1 MNQPAIRLI
10 PVATNAGLVGMPLSV
25 RLHFGRAAVQTIA
38 NRSGIDL
45 LHIKGDAVDPS
56 VRPFASAGSDVDV
69 MVRPDQVDTFDGV
82 LRQNEWRIY
91 STFELGSPFGH
102 AQTYHHPLW
111 GYLDV
116 HRLFPG
122 INLPPAD
129 AFARLWEERSSLEFA
144 GVSCPV
150 PSTAAQAAILVL
162 NAARAGAGESRDVR
176 RLWTDA
182 SSDQLALLEAEIDA
196 LDARLA
202 CDAALGGLES
212 HKGEREY
219 ALWRA
224 VSQGGT
230 RGEEWWGRL
239 LAQPTLAG
247 RLNIIVRAPLVNAE
261 HLGHQLGHAPSAL
274 EILREFFARP
284 LRGVREFAGHKRGMS
299 R

>member
-1 MNQPAIRLI
+1 M
-10 PVATNAGLVGMPLSV
+10 ATSAASASMPLSV

-38 NRSGIDL
+38 NDSGIDL
-45 LHIKGDAVDPS
+45 LHIKGDAVDPL

-69 MVRPDQVDTFDGV
+69 MVRPNQVDALDRI

-129 AFARLWEERSSLEFA
+129 AFARLWEQRASLDFA
-144 GVSCPV
+144 GVTCPV
-150 PSTAAQAAILVL
+150 PSIAAQSAILVL
-162 NAARAGAGESRDVR
+162 NAARAGNGASEDVR

-182 SSDQLALLEAEIDA
+182 SRDRLSSLEAEIDA

-202 CDAALGGLES
+202 CDAALGGIER

-230 RGEEWWGRL
+230 RAEEWWGRL
-239 LAQPTLAG
+239 IAQPTLSR
-247 RLNIIVRAPLVNAE
+247 RLNVIMRALLVNAE
-261 HLGHQLGHAPSAL
+261 HLGHQLGHAPSPL
-274 EILREFFARP
+274 EILREFFSRP
-284 LRGVREFAGHKRGMS
+284 LRGLRDYARHKKGMS